1 MPLLQ
6 LVDRIIIMDGQ
17 KIVMDGPKTQVLE
30 QLQKNDNKGSD
41 NKTSVR
47 VSKPQVKVISK
58 KTDNTQANSDD

>member
-1 MPLLQ
+1 MTSLSAGARFRSAL
-6 LVDRIIIMDGQ
+6 
-17 KIVMDGPKTQVLE
+17 K
-30 QLQKNDNKGSD
+30 QKNDNKGSD